1 MKAFLT
7 SAGFDNENLINHF
20 NTLVDKI
27 DYKSKTLFIPTALN
41 TPKARKYVPVFME
54 DLYKIGFTDSSIDTY
69 DLSEPFDDEEIIKY
83 DVVFFCAGDPEY
95 LLNKVNEMNF
105 DKSLEH
111 FFDSGGVYIGVSAG
125 SDIAARN
132 FPNNLGYLN
141 VIIECH
147 AKQASPNGI
156 LDTNET
162 QVVKITDNHAIIIN
176 GDVIT
181 LVE

>member
-1 MKAFLT
+1 MKVFLT
-7 SAGFDNENLINHF
+7 SAGFDNENLISHF

-27 DYKSKTLFIPTALN
+27 DSKSRALFIPTALN

-54 DLYKIGFTDSSIDTY
+54 DLYKIGFTDPCIDTY
-69 DLSEPFDDEEIIKY
+69 DLSEPFDDDEIIKY
-83 DVVFFCAGDPEY
+83 TVIFFCAGDPEY

-105 DKSLEH
+105 DKSLKC
-111 FFDSGGVYIGVSAG
+111 FFDNGGIYIGVSAG
-125 SDIAARN
+125 SDIVARN
-132 FPNNLGYLN
+132 LQNNLGYLN

-147 AKQASPNGI
+147 AKQASPIGI

-162 QVVKITDNHAIIIN
+162 QVVKITDKHAIIIN